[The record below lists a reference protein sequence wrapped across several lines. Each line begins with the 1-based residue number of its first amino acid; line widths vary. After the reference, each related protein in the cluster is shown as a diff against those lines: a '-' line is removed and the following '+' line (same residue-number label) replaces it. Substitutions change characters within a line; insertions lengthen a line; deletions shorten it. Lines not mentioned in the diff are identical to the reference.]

1 MLVLVLVYQGGR
13 RQAEGRE
20 GEGIDGQYIMEERQ
34 RTLANSFASPPLELI
49 FRARRRRERLEMSGC
64 YWMDCKRMVT
74 CRVGPWRAK
83 LPFCESDPGRA
94 VFVGSSVASVLVPT
108 MLRRCLRVK
117 ELRESRDART
127 RFKGS
132 RRGGAGTLCCQLS

>member
-1 MLVLVLVYQGGR
+1 MYQSGR
-13 RQAEGRE
+13 RQAGGRE
-20 GEGIDGQYIMEERQ
+20 GEGIDGQYIMEKRQ

-83 LPFCESDPGRA
+83 LPFSESESRA
-94 VFVGSSVASVLVPT
+94 GGLYSSVASVLVPT
-108 MLRRCLRVK
+108 MLRRCVPGGRAAEVEGCK
-117 ELRESRDART
+117 DELQGEPS
-127 RFKGS
+127 GVVL
-132 RRGGAGTLCCQLS
+132 GLCFVNLAK